1 MAFSWLFLDKIR
13 KFFKRRGFS
22 SSMAYNNTGSAHMS
36 TIKKTF
42 KILLLIFLIFVI
54 ISLGTNTVNLI
65 SRGLVVRK
73 EHQEL
78 EALQEK
84 NEQLRAHLDYI
95 KTDEFLEQEARNS
108 LGLTKDETILIL
120 PQDILWQNEAD
131 SQEISPVPNW
141 RQWWE
146 LFF

>member
-1 MAFSWLFLDKIR
+1 
-13 KFFKRRGFS
+13 
-22 SSMAYNNTGSAHMS
+22 MS
-36 TIKKTF
+36 TAKKTF
-42 KILLLIFLIFVI
+42 KILLLIFLVFVI

-73 EHQEL
+73 EQQEL

-84 NEQLRAHLDYI
+84 NKQLKARLDYV

-108 LGLTKDETILIL
+108 LGLTKEETILIL
-120 PQDILWQNEAD
+120 PQDILWQDEVD
-131 SQEISPVPNW
+131 SQEIGPVPNW

-146 LFF
+146 LFFGDIML